1 MKTIPILSLVEYK
14 ELFLTDC
21 DGQDST
27 RYNYKKV
34 FDLLLAYYGNK
45 YLLYQ
50 VNFGDIKGFR
60 AHLSTKYDSRNTVNK
75 YLSIFSTIYKTYWN
89 TYKIQIYKKDK
100 VFFVT
105 QGNPFEGA
113 MYSKRELR
121 NELRKSHMFVKDH
134 DFEKLLSAIQRLPIE
149 NPEELSDIIKVC
161 RYLGLRRAEVL
172 DLEVD
177 DIEDQ
182 FVVVNSTKTGDVRTV
197 PLFKEVSAI
206 LKRRKAANKRYVFD
220 YSYSSV
226 YKDFKKAV
234 KLSGINSSTT
244 LHTLRKTFG
253 SKLVGKVPLIKI
265 SKFLGHSS
273 IVVTEQW
280 YIILINNDHKKWIDI
295 VDGAEEKEAVLIEV
309 PNKTYI

>member
-1 MKTIPILSLVEYK
+1 MTPILIDYK

-34 FDLLLAYYGNK
+34 FDLLLDHFGNK
-45 YLLYQ
+45 YLLYK

-60 AHLSTKYDSRNTVNK
+60 AYLSTKYDSRNTVNK
-75 YLSIFSTIYKTYWN
+75 YLSVFSTIYKTYWN

-105 QGNPFEGA
+105 QGNPFIGT

-149 NPEELSDIIKVC
+149 NPEELSDIVKCC

-172 DLEVD
+172 DLEID
-177 DIEDQ
+177 DIEEN
-182 FVVVNSTKTGDVRTV
+182 FVVVNSTKVGEVRTI

-206 LKRRKAANKRYVFD
+206 LKRRKAANKKYIFN
-220 YSYSSV
+220 YSYSSL

-234 KLSGINSSTT
+234 KLSGIDSAIT

-265 SKFLGHSS
+265 SKWLGHSS
-273 IVVTEQW
+273 IVVTESW
-280 YIILINNDHKKWIDI
+280 YIILVNNDHSEWLEKLEGKK
-295 VDGAEEKEAVLIEV
+295 EEVLID
-309 PNKTYI
+309 NYS